1 MKLKRIFLLI
11 VIACFVIIG
20 VIIWQLLKPLPITK
34 QIDIQIP
41 TRTSIAKATDI
52 LAEKKA
58 ISSPFVF
65 KWTAKIYAVISGKG
79 LYAGYYRFSAHQ
91 SHWQLLRSIFSGKQ
105 SFTVNVVF
113 PEGISL
119 TKFASIATK
128 YVGIDSVEFIEL
140 ATSDSLLRARNIKGK
155 SVEGFLMPNTYNFF
169 WKQPVAEVLDKLLN
183 EQDKMWSE
191 KFAEITKKNNK
202 TRREI
207 LTLASIVESETPHA
221 DERNRIAGVYFN
233 RIDKNMKLE
242 ADPTVQYA
250 IGEQRHLLYRDLE
263 VDSPYNTYKYEG
275 LPPGPIN
282 SPGIAS
288 IEAAIDPEK
297 HDYLY
302 FVATGDGDHT
312 FSKTYTQH
320 QKAVELYRLKRKK

>member
-11 VIACFVIIG
+11 VVVCFLLAG
-20 VIIWQLLKPLPITK
+20 VFAWQLLKPLPITK

-41 TRTSIAKATDI
+41 TRTTISKATDI

-58 ISSPFVF
+58 ISSPFIF
-65 KWTAKIYAVISGKG
+65 KWSAKIYATLYGKG

-119 TKFASIATK
+119 TKFASIAAK
-128 YVGIDSVEFIEL
+128 QVGIDSTEFMKL

-155 SVEGFLMPNTYNFF
+155 SVEGFIMPDTYNFF
-169 WKQPVAEVLDKLLN
+169 WKQPVGEVLDKLLD
-183 EQDKMWSE
+183 EQDRIWTD
-191 KFAEITKKNNK
+191 KFAALAKKADK

-207 LTLASIVESETPHA
+207 LTLASIVESETPQP
-221 DERNRIAGVYFN
+221 DERSRIAGVYIN
-233 RIDKNMKLE
+233 RISKNMKLE

-250 IGEQRHLLYRDLE
+250 LGEQRHLLYRDLE
-263 VDSPYNTYKYEG
+263 IDSPYNTYKYEG

-288 IEAAIDPEK
+288 IEAALEPEK
-297 HDYLY
+297 HDYIY

-320 QKAVELYRLKRKK
+320 LKAVELYRLKRKK

>member
-1 MKLKRIFLLI
+1 MKIKRILLFILFSFLLFCGI
-11 VIACFVIIG
+11 VV
-20 VIIWQLLKPLPITK
+20 WQLFRPLPIES

-41 TRTSIAKATDI
+41 SKTTIAKATDI

-58 ISSPFVF
+58 ISSPFIF
-65 KWTAKIYAVISGKG
+65 KWTAKIYASFYNKR

-119 TKFASIATK
+119 TKFASIASK
-128 YVGIDSVEFIEL
+128 QVGIDSSAFMQL
-140 ATSDSLLRARNIKGK
+140 ATSDSLLHARNIKGK
-155 SVEGFLMPNTYNFF
+155 SVEGFIMPNTYNFF
-169 WKQPVAEVLDKLLN
+169 WKQSVAEVLDKLLD
-183 EQDKMWSE
+183 EQDKIWNE
-191 KFAEITKKNNK
+191 KFAAAAKASDKS
-202 TRREI
+202 RREI
-207 LTLASIVESETPHA
+207 LTLASIVESETPQH
-221 DERNRIAGVYFN
+221 DERKRIAGVYIN
-233 RIDKNMKLE
+233 RIEKKMKLE

-250 IGEQRHLLYRDLE
+250 LGEQRRLLYRDLE
-263 VDSPYNTYKYEG
+263 IDSPYNTYRYEG

-288 IEAAIDPEK
+288 IEAALDPEK
-297 HDYLY
+297 HDYIY
-302 FVATGDGDHT
+302 FVSTGEGEHT
-312 FSKTYTQH
+312 FSKTYAQH